1 MPSLIGIARRS
12 KPKAIMEPVK
22 QAAVTM
28 ASGVQGD
35 ARGKPGKRQ
44 VTVLSADVWSE
55 VCSSLGVELEWS
67 KRRANLLVAG
77 IRFSAK
83 DIGRKLVVGSIL
95 LEVRCECDPCHRMDQ
110 VHPGLRKA
118 LEPEWRGGVC
128 CTVVQEGLVQIGDA
142 VDWF

>member
-1 MPSLIGIARRS
+1 MGIARRA

-22 QAAVTM
+22 QVAISLAA
-28 ASGVQGD
+28 GVQGD

-55 VCSSLGVELEWS
+55 VCSSLGVELDWS
-67 KRRANLLVAG
+67 MRRANLLVDG
-77 IRFSAK
+77 IRFSVQ
-83 DIGRKLVVGSIL
+83 DVGRRLAVGGTV

-128 CTVVQEGLVQIGDA
+128 CTVVKEGVVQIGDA
-142 VDWF
+142 VDWL

>member
-12 KPKAIMEPVK
+12 KPKALMEPVK
-22 QAAVTM
+22 QAAVTIV
-28 ASGVQGD
+28 SGVQGD

-55 VCSSLGVELEWS
+55 VCRCLGVELDWS
-67 KRRANLLVAG
+67 MRRANLLVDG
-77 IRFSAK
+77 IRFSEK
-83 DIGRKLVVGSIL
+83 DVGRRLSVGDIV

-118 LEPEWRGGVC
+118 LELEWRGGVC
-128 CTVVQEGLVQIGDA
+128 CTVVHEGVVQVGDA
-142 VDWF
+142 VEWL